1 MRLADA
7 PIKRMLNGRVSQEHS
22 LFRWLRGYP
31 DSIQDVQPAGYDRPG
46 LTYLVAPDQIAPD
59 QIALGSFKLIESE
72 VRLALRRTSPAGPKM
87 PGRVGSIGNLRQRR
101 ATGGLLGR
109 FALVR
114 LAR

>member
-7 PIKRMLNGRVSQEHS
+7 PIKRMLNGRMSQEHS
-22 LFRWLRGYP
+22 LFWWLRGYP
-31 DSIQDVQPAGYDRPG
+31 DSIQDVQSAGYDRPG
-46 LTYLVAPDQIAPD
+46 LTYLVAPDK
-59 QIALGSFKLIESE
+59 IALGSFKLIEFE